1 MPTCTGARDGTCLSA
16 AQKTAIASVFG
27 GVVLSDGT
35 PIYASQPWDPG
46 LASAGLISWHFQSP
60 VGLSAGNTGI
70 VLKVPP
76 ENPVGFDTRA
86 FSFGANIDTLWAQ
99 VNATNATYTESA
111 LSFMTPP
118 NPTDLSRIKD
128 RGAKMMVYQGVSDPV
143 FMVNDTT
150 AWYDGLRNRNS
161 GDASNFARVFR
172 VPGMSHCSGGPA
184 TDQFDPLTALVTW
197 VEQGQA
203 PDLLSATARGAG
215 NAGGANAEVPA
226 GWAVNRTR
234 PLCPYPK
241 VARYNGSGSIDD
253 AANFTCR

>member
-1 MPTCTGARDGTCLSA
+1 MRRTSLAAET

-27 GVVLSDGT
+27 GVVLSNGT
-35 PIYASQPWDPG
+35 PIYACQPWDPG
-46 LASAGLISWHFQSP
+46 LASAGLMSWHFQSP

-76 ENPVGFDTRA
+76 ENPAGFDTRA
-86 FSFGANIDTLWAQ
+86 FLLGANIDTLWAQ
-99 VNATNATYTESA
+99 ISATNATYTESA
-111 LSFMTPP
+111 MSFMTPP

-143 FMVNDTT
+143 FMVTDTT
-150 AWYDGLRNRNS
+150 AWYDGLRARNG

-172 VPGMSHCSGGPA
+172 IPGMSHCSGGPA
-184 TDQFDPLTALVTW
+184 TDQFDPLTALVGW

-203 PDLLSATARGAG
+203 PDALIATARGAG

-226 GWAVNRTR
+226 DWAINRTR